1 MIVFDVNRDDNKKNN
16 TVPIR
21 VTDDEKKK
29 LHLVAQDLGLSVSQL
44 IRLSVEYYLGENL

>member
-1 MIVFDVNRDDNKKNN
+1 MIVFDVNKDNSKKNN

-29 LHLVAQDLGLSVSQL
+29 LHLAAQELGVSVSQL
-44 IRLSVEYYLGENL
+44 IRLSVEYFLGENL

>member
-21 VTDDEKKK
+21 VTEEEKRK
-29 LHLVAQDLGLSVSQL
+29 LHLAAHELGLSVSQL
-44 IRLSVEYYLGENL
+44 IRLSVEFYLYENL

>member
-21 VTDDEKKK
+21 VTEEEKRK
-29 LHLVAQDLGLSVSQL
+29 LHLAAHELGLSVSQL
-44 IRLSVEYYLGENL
+44 IRLSVEYYLYENL

>member
-1 MIVFDVNRDDNKKNN
+1 MIVFDINKDNSKRNN

-21 VTDDEKKK
+21 VTDDEKKE
-29 LHLVAQDLGLSVSQL
+29 LHLAAQDLGLSVSQL